1 MSLASFFRAGTG
13 RQYNIRL
20 TLDRCCILFE
30 NKNRVEVSIMQFDDD
45 LTLDFVTQPK
55 NNTYQSQLMLVLDIK
70 LTLTLNFGRN
80 QNLTKCQCHCVPAGF
95 SNGHTNLPSK
105 KTLPFI
111 STHIYILQR
120 GKYFSLKHK
129 KAIFS
134 QTIAITRFN
143 RLTPSTKPKTLSS
156 KPSPAFS
163 PLSDWTFSE
172 KCCFTTWKGDR
183 DSKGVIERDGNG
195 RRKSKERE
203 EKSIGAVHR
212 EAYQRANNTG
222 YR

>member
-1 MSLASFFRAGTG
+1 
-13 RQYNIRL
+13 
-20 TLDRCCILFE
+20 
-30 NKNRVEVSIMQFDDD
+30 MQFDDD

-95 SNGHTNLPSK
+95 SNLPSK

-111 STHIYILQR
+111 STHIYIFRHWLQR
-120 GKYFSLKHK
+120 EKYFSLKHK

-143 RLTPSTKPKTLSS
+143 RLTPCTKPKTLSS

-163 PLSDWTFSE
+163 PLSD
-172 KCCFTTWKGDR
+172 
-183 DSKGVIERDGNG
+183 
-195 RRKSKERE
+195 
-203 EKSIGAVHR
+203 
-212 EAYQRANNTG
+212 
-222 YR
+222 